1 MFLKFSFRMDSF
13 RYSSWYLFVRQLCC
27 RFCPFPAAA
36 KSKTPALVFSALLA
50 EEWERDGVSRLAQLR
65 AACWSKELVGGSHL
79 DLDYG

>member
-1 MFLKFSFRMDSF
+1 MVPLRP
-13 RYSSWYLFVRQLCC
+13 SSVLSLLS
-27 RFCPFPAAA
+27 FPAAA